1 MTKRILDFKHL
12 DNFKEKMICE
22 EKSQATIEK
31 YLRDIRTFMLFI
43 NENPVTKEKVIA
55 YKNKLREDG
64 YAIRSVNS
72 MLAGINSYFSFLG
85 WNELRV
91 RTIKMQRKIYCSEN
105 KELSKTEY
113 ERLVN
118 TAKRNNNERLAMLL
132 QTICGM
138 GIRVSELK
146 YVTVETVKKGEAE
159 VICKGKVRSVF
170 IMRKLQLKLSEYAK
184 KHGIQ
189 SGSIFVTKNG
199 NPMSRTNIWREM
211 KSLCVMANVD
221 PEKVFPHNLRH
232 LFARVFYSIE
242 KDIVKL
248 ADVLGHS
255 SIDTTRI
262 YIISTGTEHR
272 RCIESMRLII

>member
-22 EKSQATIEK
+22 EKSRATIEK
-31 YLRDIRTFMLFI
+31 YLRDIRAFMHF
-43 NENPVTKEKVIA
+43 TKEKVIA

-72 MLAGINSYFSFLG
+72 MLAGINSFFEYFG

-91 RTIKMQRKIYCSEN
+91 KTIKMQRKIYCAEN
-105 KELSKTEY
+105 KELSRTEY

-184 KHGIQ
+184 KHGIR

-211 KSLCVMANVD
+211 KSLCAMANVD